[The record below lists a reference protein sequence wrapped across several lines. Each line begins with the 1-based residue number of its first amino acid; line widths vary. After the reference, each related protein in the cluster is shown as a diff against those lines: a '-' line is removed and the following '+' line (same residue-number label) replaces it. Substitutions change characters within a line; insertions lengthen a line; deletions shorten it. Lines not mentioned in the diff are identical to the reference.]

1 MAMSSFWTSGA
12 ALSETIFFKEDED
25 KRIRFLGDTQEKIA
39 WYESGYANIAFYF
52 HLRRLF
58 FAGASSRARG
68 ALRWLSALA
77 LLHALGWLT
86 LVLIRGPE
94 NLIFGLPLPLKGIL
108 WIGTATPLL
117 TLAAIYVAWRKRR
130 FFSISSATA
139 LALYV
144 PFVFY
149 WKLRS

>member
-1 MAMSSFWTSGA
+1 MASW
-12 ALSETIFFKEDED
+12 
-25 KRIRFLGDTQEKIA
+25 
-39 WYESGYANIAFYF
+39 
-52 HLRRLF
+52 
-58 FAGASSRARG
+58 RARG

-77 LLHALGWLT
+77 LLHALGWLVV
-86 LVLIRGPE
+86 VLIRGPQ

-117 TLAAIYVAWRKRR
+117 TLAAVYLAWRNRT
-130 FFSISSATA
+130 FLSIASAAA

-149 WKLRS
+149 WNLRA

>member
-1 MAMSSFWTSGA
+1 MSSFWTSGA

-25 KRIRFLGDTQEKIA
+25 GRIRFLGDTQEKIA
-39 WYESGYANIAFYF
+39 WYESGYASIFVV
-52 HLRRLF
+52 F
-58 FAGASSRARG
+58 FSFTSWLARG
-68 ALRWLSALA
+68 ALRWLCALA

-86 LVLIRGPE
+86 IVLIRGPE
-94 NLIFGLPLPLKGIL
+94 NLVFGLPLPLKGIL

-117 TLAAIYVAWRKRR
+117 TLAAVYLAWRNRT
-130 FFSISSATA
+130 FLSIASAAA

-149 WKLRS
+149 WNLRS